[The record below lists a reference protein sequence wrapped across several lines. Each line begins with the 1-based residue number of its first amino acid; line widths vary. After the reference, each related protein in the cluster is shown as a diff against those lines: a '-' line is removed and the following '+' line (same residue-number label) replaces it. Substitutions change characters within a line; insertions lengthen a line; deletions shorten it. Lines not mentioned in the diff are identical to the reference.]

1 MQKIIFFF
9 FLFGCF
15 LPRPLHSAHSIT
27 WKFHSLCWN
36 RPWLCSQSC
45 GCSPVRINTEQ
56 GENSFLTGHSSSTAP
71 LRRPCILIL
80 SPWSRKLGFKG
91 ICPGLDLEAR
101 NQRSTGYPQVLWS
114 SFNLQAQIHY
124 PLDPPTISRVG
135 ELTDSVHVFFTLE
148 IMTFAS
154 EGFSEHSAATV
165 WAYFWPFLITGSG
178 VNNIMLE
185 SISGNVTWAVSK
197 IFVAVQN

>member
-1 MQKIIFFF
+1 MKVTFALLEQALT
-9 FLFGCF
+9 LFPILRLQPG
-15 LPRPLHSAHSIT
+15 AH
-27 WKFHSLCWN
+27 KY
-36 RPWLCSQSC
+36 RA
-45 GCSPVRINTEQ
+45 

-101 NQRSTGYPQVLWS
+101 NQRSTGYPQILWS

-135 ELTDSVHVFFTLE
+135 ELTDSVNVFFPLE

-154 EGFSEHSAATV
+154 ERFSEHSAATV
-165 WAYFWPFLITGSG
+165 WAHFWPFLITGSG